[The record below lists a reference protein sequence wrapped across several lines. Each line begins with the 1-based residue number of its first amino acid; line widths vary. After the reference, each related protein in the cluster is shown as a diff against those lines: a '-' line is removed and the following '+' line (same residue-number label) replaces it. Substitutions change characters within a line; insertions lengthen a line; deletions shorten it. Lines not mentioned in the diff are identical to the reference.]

1 MITNR
6 KFIVAFSICFVT
18 YLLSDIFFND
28 AVIYLLGG
36 LFGTMAKWL
45 GTTKIF
51 YFIWLAVLLGLITL
65 YYKINNK
72 PIKIVLIILLWA
84 LFYLIDAVLY
94 EIIPDITSK
103 ILKYSHIG
111 LSVVLKSLALCWIYY
126 KGNKE

>member
-28 AVIYLLGG
+28 AVLYLLGG
-36 LFGTMAKWL
+36 LFGTIAKWL
-45 GTTKIF
+45 GITKMF
-51 YFIWLAVLLGLITL
+51 YFIWLAVLLGLIIL
-65 YYKINNK
+65 YHKINNK

-94 EIIPDITSK
+94 EIMPDITSK

-111 LSVVLKSLALCWIYY
+111 LSVVLKSLALSWIYY
-126 KGNKE
+126 KGNKD